1 LRLTKIMEW
10 LRKVGGWESAR
21 DIFAENLYSAQH
33 YTPLA
38 GGGKVCPNRPHT
50 SIHTVKKYRCLTC

>member
-1 LRLTKIMEW
+1 MGGGGEELRLTKIMEW

-33 YTPLA
+33 STPLA
-38 GGGKVCPNRPHT
+38 EN
-50 SIHTVKKYRCLTC
+50 I